1 VKRFPS
7 YRCNGNSQAQDCSAS
22 TLLAS
27 VNLKQATIAPIN
39 KWDYGK
45 FQIINMSLKYL
56 KPKGAPLMNA
66 EKEKLDRLAER
77 IDELLA
83 VMKDVSEDLKT
94 VSASLK
100 SLAVSQITTKPP
112 APTPTFPAPKTT
124 APSPASVSVST
135 ARLPASTS
143 TPASAK
149 SHEIADIRMK
159 FSEDLENMLSF
170 EDKGDY
176 VMIKPKQFLGS
187 ENFAKIASTVRGI
200 GGEYI
205 SAGRESHF
213 RVYKNKT

>member
-1 VKRFPS
+1 MT
-7 YRCNGNSQAQDCSAS
+7 AD
-22 TLLAS
+22 
-27 VNLKQATIAPIN
+27 
-39 KWDYGK
+39 
-45 FQIINMSLKYL
+45 
-56 KPKGAPLMNA
+56 
-66 EKEKLDRLAER
+66 KEKLDRLAER

-83 VMKDVSEDLKT
+83 VLKDVSDDLKT

-100 SLAVSQITTKPP
+100 SLAVSQITIKPSSLTATSSP
-112 APTPTFPAPKTT
+112 PKATSTTSGMVSSPRPSVSATFPA
-124 APSPASVSVST
+124 A
-135 ARLPASTS
+135 
-143 TPASAK
+143 AK
-149 SHEIADIRMK
+149 PQGIEDIRMK
-159 FSEDLENMLSF
+159 FSEDLENMLEF